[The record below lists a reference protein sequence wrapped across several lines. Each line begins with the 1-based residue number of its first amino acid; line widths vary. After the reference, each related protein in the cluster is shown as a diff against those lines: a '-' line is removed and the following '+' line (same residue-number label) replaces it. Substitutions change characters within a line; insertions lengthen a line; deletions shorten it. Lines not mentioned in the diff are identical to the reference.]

1 MKSRLFLQYCFILF
15 LLFHNTTFVQS
26 TTNLHE
32 PTIEIYVQHA
42 REFTALD
49 PLGMELEDEYGFSAF
64 VHVRG
69 HVIFRRA
76 TPIGFAD
83 MICLD
88 VLEMNA
94 YFCPKEQQQVIT
106 TVPTTI
112 PFEFTLEMGIG
123 TYVMQVTVPVQ
134 HQLQVSAESPTFFI
148 DVVPGTQQHLKK
160 AYLPPFPFPS
170 VLVKRNEIQ
179 KTSVLIFD
187 STTIGGQ
194 QILDLVKSRLLSLD
208 VTLEVHF
215 LAEPLFD
222 VDVDIDN
229 KANNDNNDNKANKE
243 NKENKYKAASSH
255 GPLIQHYR
263 SLDDRL
269 FVHLLVDLVGFR
281 VAFIFMN
288 EKLEV
293 LRNVLIWEELDSS
306 LKTELFPLLVLLQ
319 QMDLISLPNSL
330 RDPKLFNMLHMAR
343 LANVNSRIVELAN
356 IMSEQDMIESATM
369 FVGPSTYACTHRL
382 ITKFAKPCVVI
393 HPVGIDSLNDILF
406 SPKQEVS
413 LPFKSTRNNNNET
426 ETVTFASV
434 GRVYLNR
441 NPGLFVRAAVHAAH
455 ILYTQQTK
463 ASVEIVFIGKCND
476 DLCKALQK
484 YLLDVPEE
492 YRPLFRFVGEV
503 KHEEVGQTL
512 RDLNVDVVV
521 NSRLLETFG
530 ISIVEAMA
538 MGIPVVACRGGG
550 HNDIIENEK
559 DGLLV
564 NCVNKPEIEGGA
576 VLALGTA
583 MLEMIHGGVE
593 LREKLGQQGFL
604 SATTKFSTKILKEKY
619 VALYN
624 GLSL

>member
-69 HVIFRRA
+69 HVIFRRV

-83 MICLD
+83 MICL
-88 VLEMNA
+88 VVQEMNA
-94 YFCPKEQQQVIT
+94 HICPKEQQHVIT
-106 TVPTTI
+106 TVSTTI
-112 PFEFTLEMGIG
+112 PFEFTLALGIG
-123 TYVMQVTVPVQ
+123 TYVLQVTVSVH

-170 VLVKRNEIQ
+170 VSVKRNEIQ
-179 KTSVLIFD
+179 KPSVLIFD

-194 QILDLVKSRLLSLD
+194 QILDLVKSRVLSLD

-222 VDVDIDN
+222 VGVEN
-229 KANNDNNDNKANKE
+229 KANNE

-343 LANVNSRIVELAN
+343 LANVNSRVVELAN
-356 IMSEQDMIESATM
+356 IISEQDMIESATM

-382 ITKFAKPCVVI
+382 ITKLAKPCVVI
-393 HPVGIDSLNDILF
+393 HPVGIDSLSNVSF
-406 SPKQEVS
+406 SSKQEVS
-413 LPFKSTRNNNNET
+413 LPFKSIRKNNNET
-426 ETVTFASV
+426 ETITFASV
-434 GRVYLNR
+434 GRVSIKHSS
-441 NPGLFVRAAVHAAH
+441 GLFVRAAVHAAH